1 MKTQVTQPPLDGD
14 VQKFLDDR
22 VVFSLLFVLGGDDGA
37 ERLISVYNPAVN
49 IWAHLETQLPYPWTN
64 MAAVHRKGYIYVV
77 GGDCEPGE
85 EGVKDF
91 RRASRLCLNTLQW
104 HELAPLRDERYNLA
118 AVLAADTIYAIG
130 GADMEM
136 DPRNT
141 MERYSIALNRWEN
154 MASMPDFRTEC
165 GAVTSRDRIY
175 VIGGFDSDESLR
187 SVLEYD
193 VENNTW
199 QPGPPMP
206 VRLSSVR
213 AALVGRQIFVAGGNQ
228 QDPVLGVEGPVS
240 SCYCLDL
247 DTRVWSV
254 CSSMEAA
261 REFHCLAALNG
272 RLVVLG
278 GEPAVE
284 AYDPALDSW
293 SQLGET
299 EENRSNGAAC
309 TVPMDALG
317 PELTGFLEVAWLG
330 PA

>member
-1 MKTQVTQPPLDGD
+1 
-14 VQKFLDDR
+14 
-22 VVFSLLFVLGGDDGA
+22 
-37 ERLISVYNPAVN
+37 
-49 IWAHLETQLPYPWTN
+49 
-64 MAAVHRKGYIYVV
+64 
-77 GGDCEPGE
+77 
-85 EGVKDF
+85 
-91 RRASRLCLNTLQW
+91 
-104 HELAPLRDERYNLA
+104 
-118 AVLAADTIYAIG
+118 
-130 GADMEM
+130 
-136 DPRNT
+136 
-141 MERYSIALNRWEN
+141 
-154 MASMPDFRTEC
+154 
-165 GAVTSRDRIY
+165 
-175 VIGGFDSDESLR
+175 
-187 SVLEYD
+187 
-193 VENNTW
+193 
-199 QPGPPMP
+199 MP

-254 CSSMEAA
+254 CSSMEVA

-284 AYDPALDSW
+284 AFDPALDSW

-299 EENRSNGAAC
+299 EENRTNGAAC

-317 PELTGFLEVAWLG
+317 PELTGFLELAWLG